1 MDKFSQKSRAA
12 LIGWLFLTIFFFLSG
27 CDLLPPEPTL
37 TPIPTATQTG
47 TPTPTIDWFPATPT
61 PTLLLVPSPT
71 PQPTFEDMRT
81 GIVERLVDDQF
92 TDEGLWETLQSTGG
106 NIAFGVQNLTL
117 AVASPST
124 SLISLSQHTL
134 PEDFYLEVT
143 VQTTLCQPVDQIGVL
158 FWHQSN
164 SDFHRLLIDCSG
176 QVRLDLIQGGQTVVL
191 HDWESTRRTQPGAP
205 ATNRVGLWV
214 SRGQFQLYINDAFQF
229 EERIARNQRGLLGF
243 FSRTISGN
251 AMTVR
256 FSDLQIYRVETD

>member
-1 MDKFSQKSRAA
+1 MVNLTRKERPVLIVLLCLTA
-12 LIGWLFLTIFFFLSG
+12 LFILSG

-37 TPIPTATQTG
+37 TPTLTATEMG

-61 PTLLLVPSPT
+61 PTLILVPSPT
-71 PQPTFEDMRT
+71 PQPTFADLRT

-92 TDEGLWETLQSTGG
+92 TDQGLWETTQSTGG
-106 NIAFGVQNLTL
+106 NVAFGVQNLTL

-143 VQTTLCQPVDQIGVL
+143 VQTTLCQPADQIGVL
-158 FWHQSN
+158 FWYQSN
-164 SDFHRLLIDCSG
+164 NDYHRLLMDCTG
-176 QVRLDLIQGGQTVVL
+176 QVRLDLIQGGQTIVL

-229 EERIARNQRGLLGF
+229 EERIASNLRGRLGF
-243 FSRTISGN
+243 FARTISGN

-256 FSDLQIYRVETD
+256 FSDLQIYRVEAD